1 MALPFAIM
9 TPSIKETTIQGL
21 GLPEKISGRLIECRV
36 FILEQIGESR
46 HKAVMR
52 LEHPKILLLFG
63 RKPGRR
69 DNLPAESLPAAV
81 FGKGNARFFS
91 TAGNGAAFFGAA
103 PEFYDFSF
111 HRCVFRGWKMSR
123 TE

>member
-1 MALPFAIM
+1 M
-9 TPSIKETTIQGL
+9 
-21 GLPEKISGRLIECRV
+21 
-36 FILEQIGESR
+36 LEQIGEPR

-52 LEHPKILLLFG
+52 LEHPKILLFFG

-81 FGKGNARFFS
+81 FGKGHARFS
-91 TAGNGAAFFGAA
+91 GTAGDGVALFGAA

-111 HRCVFRGWKMSR
+111 HRCVFGGWQMSR